1 MPAQVCA
8 LYQTGDSHIAVYD
21 FDRAT
26 MLVSFP
32 SPSGFPSTGAAV
44 VKAYDRPFTGN
55 SPLPIPART
64 PLADRPG
71 SGCVALVHAVFN
83 MTELFAWEAGQQ

>member
-32 SPSGFPSTGAAV
+32 SPSGFPTTGAAV

-55 SPLPIPART
+55 SPLRSLYE
-64 PLADRPG
+64 PLSPTSLAQTVWRWYTQC
-71 SGCVALVHAVFN
+71 SI
-83 MTELFAWEAGQQ
+83 

>member
-1 MPAQVCA
+1 MSAQVCA

-32 SPSGFPSTGAAV
+32 SPSGFPSTGAV
-44 VKAYDRPFTGN
+44 VKAYDRPFT
-55 SPLPIPART
+55 A
-64 PLADRPG
+64 
-71 SGCVALVHAVFN
+71 FN

>member
-55 SPLPIPART
+55 SPLRSLYEPLSPTSLAQTVCWWRWRT
-64 PLADRPG
+64 QR
-71 SGCVALVHAVFN
+71 SI
-83 MTELFAWEAGQQ
+83 

>member
-1 MPAQVCA
+1 MSAQVCA

-21 FDRAT
+21 FHRAT

-32 SPSGFPSTGAAV
+32 SPSGFPSTGAV

-55 SPLPIPART
+55 SPLRSLHE
-64 PLADRPG
+64 PLSSTSLAQTVWRWYTQC
-71 SGCVALVHAVFN
+71 SI
-83 MTELFAWEAGQQ
+83 

>member
-32 SPSGFPSTGAAV
+32 SPSGFPTTGAAV

-55 SPLPIPART
+55 SPLRSLHEPFSPKS
-64 PLADRPG
+64 LAQTVWRWHTHQC
-71 SGCVALVHAVFN
+71 SI
-83 MTELFAWEAGQQ
+83 